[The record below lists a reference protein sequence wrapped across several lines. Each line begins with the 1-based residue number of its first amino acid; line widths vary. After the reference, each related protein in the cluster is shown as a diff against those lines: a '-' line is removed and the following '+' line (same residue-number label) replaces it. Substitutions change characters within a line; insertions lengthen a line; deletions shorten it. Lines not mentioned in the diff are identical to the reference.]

1 MSDLSDQTIFS
12 DASDFIE
19 SFYNNS
25 PWDAIIDESSILLIY
40 PRKTNV
46 EQSSIWII
54 LKNQLILTYD
64 ELPQRDILLEN
75 GSSVIKHDTNLYNLN
90 VFSYERLKLYLRS
103 LNKTS
108 SELAWSINNSK
119 IIHDKQ
125 SLHAQLLNESMA
137 INPNQYNS
145 FLKNYFLSSYE
156 LLLNL
161 TIKSS
166 SNKYI
171 LEELLINYMRL
182 ANLIQ
187 WNYFPPILW
196 LKDEFILTDLGSK
209 YNQYFDNIVL
219 ANQEN
224 LIVTQDSIDILV
236 RFIQD
241 ASEIYVKKI
250 GERPNWLFNND
261 QFIYTLPKI

>member
-1 MSDLSDQTIFS
+1 MSDLSDKTIFS

-19 SFYNNS
+19 LFYSNS
-25 PWDAIIDESSILLIY
+25 PWDSIIDESSILLIH
-40 PRKTNV
+40 PRKTSV
-46 EQSSIWII
+46 TQATIWII
-54 LKNQLILTYD
+54 LKNQSILSYD
-64 ELPQRDILLEN
+64 KLPQRDILLEH
-75 GSSVIKHDTNLYNLN
+75 GSSVIKHDTELYNLN
-90 VFSYERLKLYLRS
+90 LLNYERLKLYLRS
-103 LNKTS
+103 SNKTS

-125 SLHAQLLNESMA
+125 SLHGELLNESMA

-161 TIKSS
+161 TKKSH

-171 LEELLINYMRL
+171 LDELLINYMRL

-187 WNYFPPILW
+187 WNHFPPILW
-196 LKDEFILTDLGSK
+196 LKDEFILTDIGSK
-209 YNQYFDNIVL
+209 YNQYFDNIAL
-219 ANQEN
+219 ADQEN
-224 LIVTQDSIDILV
+224 LIITQDSIDILF

-241 ASEIYVKKI
+241 ASEMYVNKI
-250 GERPNWLFNND
+250 GEKPNWLIDND
-261 QFIYTLPKI
+261 QLIYTLPKI

>member
-1 MSDLSDQTIFS
+1 MSDLSAQSIVTE
-12 DASDFIE
+12 ASNFIE
-19 SFYNNS
+19 SFFGNN
-25 PWDAIIDESSILLIY
+25 PWNSIIDESTILLIH
-40 PRKTNV
+40 PRKIQV
-46 EQSSIWII
+46 KQSSIWII

-64 ELPQRDILLEN
+64 ELPQRELLLEH
-75 GSSVIKHDTNLYNLN
+75 GSSVIKHDTNLYTLNLFN
-90 VFSYERLKLYLRS
+90 YERLKLYLRLS
-103 LNKTS
+103 NKTS
-108 SELAWSINNSK
+108 SELAWSINNSR

-125 SLHAQLLNESMA
+125 SLQAQLLNEAMA

-161 TIKSS
+161 TKISN

-187 WNYFPPILW
+187 WNHFPPILW
-196 LKDEFILTDLGSK
+196 LKDEFLLTDLGSK
-209 YNQYFDNIVL
+209 YNQYFDNIAL
-219 ANQEN
+219 ANQDN
-224 LIVTQDSIDILV
+224 LNVSQDSIDILF

-241 ASEIYVKKI
+241 ASDIYVKKI
-250 GERPNWLFNND
+250 GDKPNWLMNND
-261 QFIYTLPKI
+261 NLIYTLPKI